1 MQHNRLKLLTVALV
15 IAALVWVVSGCS
27 RPGGTSTESRHSITV
42 AGSTSVQPFAEIIA
56 EEYMKERPE
65 LSINVQGGG
74 SSAGVRAAKTGAAQI
89 GMLSRDLKKDEKDLT
104 EFVIAHDA
112 IAVVIHPQNPVGE
125 ITKAQI
131 KEIFAGRITNWKEL
145 GGIDHPIHVIAREE
159 GSGTRGA
166 FDELIMGKDE
176 EVTPAALVQESN
188 GSVRETVAGDPYGIG
203 YVSLGLVD
211 KRVKALKVDGVFPT
225 LEAVKQNEYSI
236 VRPFLFVTKG
246 EPDGLARDF
255 IDYVLGEK
263 AQAMLREEGL
273 VPIR

>member
-1 MQHNRLKLLTVALV
+1 MKQNRLKLFIVALV
-15 IAALVWVVSGCS
+15 IAATAWAVSGC
-27 RPGGTSTESRHSITV
+27 RPAATPTESRHSITV

-65 LSINVQGGG
+65 LGINVQGGG
-74 SSAGVRAAKTGAAQI
+74 SSAGVRAAKTGAAEI
-89 GMLSRDLKKDEKDLT
+89 GMLSRELKKDEKDLT

-112 IAVVIHPQNPVGE
+112 IAVVIHPENPVGE
-125 ITKAQI
+125 ITKEQI
-131 KEIFAGRITNWKEL
+131 KEIFAGRITNWKAL
-145 GGIDHPIHVIAREE
+145 GGPDHPIHVIAREE

-176 EVTPAALVQESN
+176 EVTPSALVQESN
-188 GSVRETVAGDPYGIG
+188 GSVRETVAGDPYAIG

-211 KRVKALKVDGVFPT
+211 ERVKPLKVDGVFPT
-225 LEAVKQNEYSI
+225 VEAVKRNEYSI

-246 EPDGLARDF
+246 EPTGLARDF

-273 VPIR
+273 VPVR